1 MLEKQHTNLKGIQ
14 KIINKRASMN
24 WGLSD
29 QLKKAF
35 PETIPVIREEKVN
48 KRLTLDDICNVACW
62 ARGIISL
69 FQMMF

>member
-1 MLEKQHTNLKGIQ
+1 MLEKQHTNLEGIQ

-48 KRLTLDDICNVACW
+48 NYN
-62 ARGIISL
+62 II
-69 FQMMF
+69 FEK